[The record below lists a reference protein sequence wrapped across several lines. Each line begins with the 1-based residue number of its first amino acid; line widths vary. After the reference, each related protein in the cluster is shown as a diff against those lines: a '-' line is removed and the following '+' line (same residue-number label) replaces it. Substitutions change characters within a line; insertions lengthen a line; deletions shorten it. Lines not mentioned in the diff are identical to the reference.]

1 MESCSSLGV
10 LDQKNNRKKAPRSCV
25 EDYRRLPSVF
35 LLCGILL
42 LVYVVISTIN
52 LLSWLPSSPPYNH
65 VEQELAF
72 MKNSSFEP
80 ARVDWETIS
89 SSQPPPFA
97 IFYNVFIPLDQ
108 GEEGVEQALEIVKEQ
123 MDFIGGSYVASYDG
137 GKPVTVFYKTIGKH
151 GALNT
156 TYMHHVCSERNK
168 FICQHVQHHHE
179 GFEELTLQS
188 LYEYCQH
195 ESGPDT
201 RVVYMHNKGSFHS
214 REGQNRRWRSHMM
227 MAVTS
232 ELCLKPS
239 DDSCNVCGLMF
250 YDVWALIFPGNF
262 WTAKCSYIQE
272 LIPPNRFNESMTKMF
287 DLRKK
292 KMEENPIFASITP
305 NISRLHL
312 YGTGR
317 YA

>member
-1 MESCSSLGV
+1 MESWSSPKALE
-10 LDQKNNRKKAPRSCV
+10 KKSNRKKVPRSCV

-52 LLSWLPSSPPYNH
+52 LLTRLPSSLSYNH
-65 VEQELAF
+65 AEYALAF
-72 MKNSSFEP
+72 MKNISSEP

-89 SSQPPPFA
+89 SSQHPPFA
-97 IFYNVFIPLDQ
+97 IFYNVYIPLDQ
-108 GEEGVEQALEIVKEQ
+108 GEEGVKKALEIVKEQ
-123 MDFIGGSYVASYDG
+123 MDFIGSSYIASYDG

-156 TYMHHVCSERNK
+156 TYMHHVCSERNE
-168 FICQHVQHHHE
+168 FVCQHVQHHHE

-195 ESGPDT
+195 QGRADT

-232 ELCLKPS
+232 ELCLKPP

-250 YDVWALIFPGNF
+250 YDVWALIFPGTYF
-262 WTAKCSYIQE
+262 
-272 LIPPNRFNESMTKMF
+272 L
-287 DLRKK
+287 
-292 KMEENPIFASITP
+292 
-305 NISRLHL
+305 
-312 YGTGR
+312 
-317 YA
+317 

>member
-1 MESCSSLGV
+1 
-10 LDQKNNRKKAPRSCV
+10 
-25 EDYRRLPSVF
+25 
-35 LLCGILL
+35 
-42 LVYVVISTIN
+42 
-52 LLSWLPSSPPYNH
+52 
-65 VEQELAF
+65 
-72 MKNSSFEP
+72 
-80 ARVDWETIS
+80 
-89 SSQPPPFA
+89 
-97 IFYNVFIPLDQ
+97 VFIPLDQ
-108 GEEGVEQALEIVKEQ
+108 GEEGVQKSLEIVKEQ
-123 MDFIGGSYVASYDG
+123 MDFIGSSYVASYDG

-156 TYMHHVCSERNK
+156 TYMHQVCSERNK
-168 FICQHVQHHHE
+168 FVCQHVQHHHE

-188 LYEYCQH
+188 LYEYCQY

-232 ELCLKPS
+232 ELCLKPP
-239 DDSCNVCGLMF
+239 DGSCNVCGLMF

-287 DLRKK
+287 DLRKQ
-292 KMEENPIFASITP
+292 KMEQNPIFASITP